1 MSISVPSPS
10 VPRFERVGTGDQPR
24 QWRSH
29 LPSLAATQAFGH
41 QLGRGLQPGA
51 VILLSGDLGAGKTTL
66 VQAIAQGL
74 GIAEPVNSPT
84 FVLLNEYL
92 TGRSPLYHFDLY
104 RLEPA
109 GVAGLDPELYW
120 EGFEVEPGIVAIE
133 WAERLPA
140 LPGDRLDIN
149 LRHSYPNSYPNHDI
163 DAGAVGR
170 EITIQQYGAV
180 PGWETLAHDLEN

>member
-104 RLEPA
+104 RLEPEEIDALGLEELLA
-109 GVAGLDPELYW
+109 GAGLK
-120 EGFEVEPGIVAIE
+120 AIE
-133 WAERLPA
+133 WPDRLPA
-140 LPGDRLDIN
+140 P
-149 LRHSYPNSYPNHDI
+149 P
-163 DAGAVGR
+163 AGAFRLSIEVAGDGSR
-170 EITIQQYGAV
+170 RVEMRRAR
-180 PGWETLAHDLEN
+180 